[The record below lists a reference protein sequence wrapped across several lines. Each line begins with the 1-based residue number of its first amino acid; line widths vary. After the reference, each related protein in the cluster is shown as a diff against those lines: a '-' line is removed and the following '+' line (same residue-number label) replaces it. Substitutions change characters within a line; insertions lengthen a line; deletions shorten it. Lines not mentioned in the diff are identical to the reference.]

1 MGNYIKFLKHEDLEK
16 RITWL
21 ITLRWIAI
29 VGLFIAISGSYFILK
44 VPLSIFPLYLGNF
57 VLTIYNL
64 ICALYFK
71 RLTVKVQEKENRL
84 GIAYFFTNFQIS
96 FDLVLLAYL
105 LYFAGGFRNPFTLFF
120 LFHMVIASII
130 LTNRAAFLQATFAV
144 FLYVAVF

>member
-1 MGNYIKFLKHEDLEK
+1 M
-16 RITWL
+16 
-21 ITLRWIAI
+21 
-29 VGLFIAISGSYFILK
+29 
-44 VPLSIFPLYLGNF
+44 
-57 VLTIYNL
+57 LTIYNL

-130 LTNRAAFLQATFAV
+130 LTNRAAFLHATFAV